1 MVLSARIVSPSS
13 ECTTLCL
20 VGETVTTLYD
30 ENQAFLDAAPK
41 TSTGAVTS
49 LVRKPSYTRMPIV
62 DVAARAGMARPPAK
76 TITATRTASR
86 LGTFIAI
93 SYAAFHLGLWFA
105 ALLHPAL
112 RAARFDHSR
121 IVCSLPVKERVI
133 RNSIRLIRL
142 LPASCADAA
151 LQ

>member
-20 VGETVTTLYD
+20 VVETVTTLYD

-76 TITATRTASR
+76 NITAARTASR
-86 LGTFIAI
+86 LGAFIAI
-93 SYAAFHLGLWFA
+93 SFPISLDPRQNKRPRSDRSEEHTSELQSQSKL
-105 ALLHPAL
+105 
-112 RAARFDHSR
+112 
-121 IVCSLPVKERVI
+121 VC
-133 RNSIRLIRL
+133 RL
-142 LPASCADAA
+142 L
-151 LQ
+151 L

>member
-20 VGETVTTLYD
+20 VVETVTTLYD

-62 DVAARAGMARPPAK
+62 DVAARVKKERAPAK
-76 TITATRTASR
+76 TNTATRTANALKTFKDISSSTFY
-86 LGTFIAI
+86 LGF
-93 SYAAFHLGLWFA
+93 
-105 ALLHPAL
+105 
-112 RAARFDHSR
+112 
-121 IVCSLPVKERVI
+121 
-133 RNSIRLIRL
+133 
-142 LPASCADAA
+142 
-151 LQ
+151 

>member
-20 VGETVTTLYD
+20 VVETVTTLYD

-62 DVAARAGMARPPAK
+62 DVAAPAGLARAPAR
-76 TITATRTASR
+76 TITRTRTPSCQ
-86 LGTFIAI
+86 GTCIAL
-93 SYAAFHLGLWFA
+93 SGQALLGL
-105 ALLHPAL
+105 
-112 RAARFDHSR
+112 
-121 IVCSLPVKERVI
+121 
-133 RNSIRLIRL
+133 
-142 LPASCADAA
+142 
-151 LQ
+151 

>member
-20 VGETVTTLYD
+20 VVETVTTLYD

-86 LGTFIAI
+86 LGIFIAI
-93 SYAAFHLGLWFA
+93 SYSAFHLGLWFA

-112 RAARFDHSR
+112 RAARLDHSDVGPLAGSALRDRVCLAYCWLPR
-121 IVCSLPVKERVI
+121 I
-133 RNSIRLIRL
+133 
-142 LPASCADAA
+142 
-151 LQ
+151 

>member
-13 ECTTLCL
+13 ECTTFSL
-20 VGETVTTLYD
+20 VVETVTTLYD

-76 TITATRTASR
+76 TITATRTAGR
-86 LGTFIAI
+86 QGTFIAI
-93 SYAAFHLGLWFA
+93 SYSFMVFNTPIRACGTCLG
-105 ALLHPAL
+105 
-112 RAARFDHSR
+112 
-121 IVCSLPVKERVI
+121 
-133 RNSIRLIRL
+133 
-142 LPASCADAA
+142 
-151 LQ
+151 